1 MNDEFTIEEQICQ
14 LPYDR
19 RWEFPRNRLKLG
31 KQIGAGCFGRVLKSE
46 AVGVKN
52 PNDHS
57 VDNTCVN
64 VKTVA
69 VKMVK
74 SETDIA
80 ALEALVSE
88 MKILIYIGSHL
99 NVVNL
104 LGTCTKRIHR
114 GELLVIVEYC
124 RFCNLQSYLI
134 RHRNHFINQLDEFGN
149 LKTQNDTEDMSDT
162 HFDTQSQTGSTVQ
175 NSTGCDSNE
184 TIEMSNLDISF
195 NKSIVD
201 SEEPKPLWQ
210 CQQDVLDNA
219 DSNESISTRDLIS
232 YWAFQVAQGMEYL
245 AEKKVLHGESVT
257 WPPVMFC

>member
-1 MNDEFTIEEQICQ
+1 M
-14 LPYDR
+14 
-19 RWEFPRNRLKLG
+19 
-31 KQIGAGCFGRVLKSE
+31 
-46 AVGVKN
+46 KN

-114 GELLVIVEYC
+114 GMGNPSKI
-124 RFCNLQSYLI
+124 CN
-134 RHRNHFINQLDEFGN
+134 RTF
-149 LKTQNDTEDMSDT
+149 
-162 HFDTQSQTGSTVQ
+162 
-175 NSTGCDSNE
+175 
-184 TIEMSNLDISF
+184 
-195 NKSIVD
+195 
-201 SEEPKPLWQ
+201 
-210 CQQDVLDNA
+210 
-219 DSNESISTRDLIS
+219 
-232 YWAFQVAQGMEYL
+232 
-245 AEKKVLHGESVT
+245 
-257 WPPVMFC
+257 